1 MSRFSLDLEL
11 AKQNFCKRNYWP
23 VHCSETQR
31 FPRIPMKVPRS
42 SRIVAAVAT
51 LSIWYHLIKESG
63 WDILIVWILED
74 SMQLVDF
81 MFKNHDQR
89 LDFLQR
95 CLPGIVTTW
104 ATTFAPTVTMVTFG
118 SFLPVWQRDGILN
131 LARQGPVWPQMNDSN
146 DHFAAS
152 STQSRYALL
161 WQDTWIFRSRP
172 QLGGSRTMVD
182 FFLR

>member
-1 MSRFSLDLEL
+1 MKHKDFRAYLWRFHALQGLWLMLPLCPFDIIWS
-11 AKQNFCKRNYWP
+11 KNQG
-23 VHCSETQR
+23 ETSW
-31 FPRIPMKVPRS
+31 F
-42 SRIVAAVAT
+42 
-51 LSIWYHLIKESG
+51 
-63 WDILIVWILED
+63 VWVLED

-89 LDFLQR
+89 LDFLQC

-131 LARQGPVWPQMNDSN
+131 LARQGPVWPKKNDSN

-161 WQDTWIFRSRP
+161 WQNTWIFRSRP

-182 FFLR
+182 LIWDSGLVFLPPWLLP